1 MPLSPTQRFAFTL
14 DGRTVDGPADMNVTY
29 VGRINRKLAEADAR
43 RRFEE
48 WLSLPSPLARRW
60 SSNQV
65 VVR

>member
-1 MPLSPTQRFAFTL
+1 MPASTHRFAFTM
-14 DGRTVDGPADMNVTY
+14 DGRAVDGPADMNVTY

-48 WLSLPSPLARRW
+48 WLSMPSALSRRW
-60 SSNQV
+60 ASNQV

>member
-1 MPLSPTQRFAFTL
+1 MPMSSTQRFAFTA
-14 DGRTVDGPADMNVTY
+14 DGRPVDGPADMNVTY

-48 WLSLPSPLARRW
+48 WQNLPSLLARRW

>member
-1 MPLSPTQRFAFTL
+1 MPFSPTHRFAFSL
-14 DGRTVDGPADMNVTY
+14 DGAAVDGPADMSVTY

-48 WLSLPSPLARRW
+48 WLHAPSTLARRW
-60 SSNQV
+60 SSHQV

>member
-1 MPLSPTQRFAFTL
+1 MPMSSTQRFAFTA
-14 DGRTVDGPADMNVTY
+14 DGRPTDGPAGMNVTY

-48 WLSLPSPLARRW
+48 WQSLPSLLARRW